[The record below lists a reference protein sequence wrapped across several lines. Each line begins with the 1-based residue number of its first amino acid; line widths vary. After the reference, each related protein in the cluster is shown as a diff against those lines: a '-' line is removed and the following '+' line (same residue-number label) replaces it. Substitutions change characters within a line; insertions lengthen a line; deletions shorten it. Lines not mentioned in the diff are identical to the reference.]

1 MTSRRLLTP
10 DTKAL
15 LDAADYIEAHGLHKG
30 SYREMG
36 ALERMPRVC
45 AIGAI
50 VMATDDGG
58 ARSSAGI
65 RLAEFIGLSKDHGIP
80 DWNDA
85 PERTADEVIA
95 ALRGA
100 ALTSHNREGG
110 K

>member
-36 ALERMPRVC
+36 ALERMPKVC
-45 AIGAI
+45 AIGGI
-50 VMATDDGG
+50 IMATDDGS
-58 ARSSAGI
+58 ARSDAGV
-65 RLAEFIGLSKDHGIP
+65 RLANFIGATQDHGIP

-85 PERTADEVIA
+85 PERTADEVVA

-100 ALTSHNREGG
+100 ALSSHNREAD
-110 K
+110 

>member
-15 LDAADYIEAHGLHKG
+15 LDAADYMEKHGHCKG
-30 SYREMG
+30 SYRRTRHPES
-36 ALERMPRVC
+36 MPTVC
-45 AIGAI
+45 AFGAI
-50 VMATDDGG
+50 LMATDDGDT
-58 ARSSAGI
+58 RSQAAQ
-65 RLAEFIGLSKDHGIP
+65 RLAAFVGATEDHGVP

-100 ALTSHNREGG
+100 AMTSHKRE
-110 K
+110 KS